1 MPEYIPIK
9 SVEHL
14 RQMAIGKDDGIS
26 VKIIL
31 NYGSYSSKEIR
42 YFDDIDT
49 WEIYHNISDTWVE
62 YKSTKEFVEEED
74 FLVDAIWKKALYAY
88 PELVEKSTVIT
99 NNNVDPDKVK
109 RIQEAI
115 KWESC

>member
-1 MPEYIPIK
+1 
-9 SVEHL
+9 
-14 RQMAIGKDDGIS
+14 MAIGKDDGIS

-74 FLVDAIWKKALYAY
+74 FLVEAIWKKALYAY

-99 NNNVDPDKVK
+99 NNNTTTTITNPIGQMLPGESDDFVHKV
-109 RIQEAI
+109 A
-115 KWESC
+115 

>member
-31 NYGSYSSKEIR
+31 NYG
-42 YFDDIDT
+42 
-49 WEIYHNISDTWVE
+49 
-62 YKSTKEFVEEED
+62 
-74 FLVDAIWKKALYAY
+74 
-88 PELVEKSTVIT
+88 
-99 NNNVDPDKVK
+99 
-109 RIQEAI
+109 
-115 KWESC
+115 